1 MGLLS
6 GGVTLPESLYKT
18 IWQQKKETFL
28 NRKDIPSVALTQVRK
43 VKVYRNLQQQTGEN
57 PAQNLSYL
65 ATPSSL
71 DRLVY
76 QHSTAQ
82 PLSYEKTF
90 QDAASQGNAA
100 LFPRQDYSLTVRPEE
115 VQSIDYSV
123 AGADEYDFDAL
134 MLETRSILT
143 KENHLNEVGE
153 VEAGYRILD
162 PQELEETVTTTYL
175 GDDHLEALASSVFQ
189 YQGLDDEEDTLAP
202 QPYTL
207 HIIDEANYFFPELD
221 VAANDNVELDDDT
234 ADKDEESEGNDQ
246 QDKQKR
252 AA

>member
-1 MGLLS
+1 
-6 GGVTLPESLYKT
+6 
-18 IWQQKKETFL
+18 
-28 NRKDIPSVALTQVRK
+28 
-43 VKVYRNLQQQTGEN
+43 VKVYRNQQQQTGEN

-76 QHSTAQ
+76 QHSNAQ
-82 PLSYEKTF
+82 SLSYERTF

-100 LFPRQDYSLTVRPEE
+100 LFPRQDYHSLTAKPEE
-115 VQSIDYSV
+115 VQSIDYSI
-123 AGADEYDFDAL
+123 AGADEYDFDTL
-134 MLETRSILT
+134 MLDTRSILT

-162 PQELEETVTTTYL
+162 PQELEETVTTTYM

-189 YQGLDDEEDTLAP
+189 YQGLDDEEDSLAP

-207 HIIDEANYFFPELD
+207 HIIDEASYFLPELD
-221 VAANDNVELDDDT
+221 VAANDNVELDDET
-234 ADKDEESEGNDQ
+234 VDKDEESEDNNQ
-246 QDKQKR
+246 QDKQKK